1 MKHKQILIS
10 GLIIAVATI
19 FILIYAWRQPDEV
32 AIIIISIYIITVIF
46 MLLISGISNS
56 IYKKNNPTIDIM
68 EFSDITERLNTEIIL
83 WTNDC
88 SAVFMNKK
96 LREEIGI
103 DSLDFDN
110 QAMIKKVF
118 DIENTDDKNINLI
131 VNGENGESHIA
142 TKNNNEIYIVWST
155 SLIKKAK
162 NTFLYMSTGFNFTE
176 LKKAQKK
183 LEKFHQRY
191 NLSMELSEI
200 GFILSRKDKSFQ
212 ISKEFQRMLGFEKSI
227 ISFGELKKL
236 IHPNDRNAY
245 ASYISANYNSENC
258 SGEVTN
264 LELQILSA
272 DNTYHWYSMR
282 LKTVTDENNGSAT
295 IGGAIIDITSERK
308 KDIMIE
314 RLAFTDEVTDIP
326 NRNKLVKIGQENYNC
341 CKELGCS
348 YWVMVLDID
357 KFHIINDTCGYSNGN
372 KVLKAFALNLY
383 KYISLSGFVAR
394 ISGDNFAMIIKD
406 YGDNELPKK
415 TAEQIQADFQ
425 KLAIDEIPLQSLS
438 CSAGYS
444 KMPDDGASFI
454 EVLEHAEF
462 ALKSSDGSRN
472 SICAYESNMHDR
484 IIDNS
489 ELEKSLADAI
499 RNNELKLFYQPK
511 IDLQTGSIMGVE
523 ALIRWIKP
531 DGTIIS
537 PNIFV
542 PVAEKSH
549 LIGEIS
555 EFVLKEGCRQ
565 NVMWQKLGYPEIVMS
580 INFTSDDFY
589 QKNLKEHIFEALVTS
604 GLDAKWLEV
613 ELTERLAL
621 CDVDYAVSQM
631 NQIRELGVKLAMDD
645 FGTGYSSL
653 SYIQILPIT
662 LLKLD
667 RSFIV
672 DIETDP
678 IAFEIVNAVIR
689 IAKSKKI
696 ETIAEGIENPNQAK
710 ILRELGCNFG
720 QGYLYGKPMPP
731 EQLEAFFR
739 QNAKER
745 KVY

>member
-118 DIENTDDKNINLI
+118 DIENTDDETINLI

-142 TKNNNEIYIVWST
+142 TKDNNEIYIVWST

-162 NTFLYMSTGFNFTE
+162 NTCLYMSTGFNFTE

-183 LEKFHQRY
+183 LEKFNQRY

-212 ISKEFQRMLGFEKSI
+212 ISEEFKRMLGFEKSI

-258 SGEVTN
+258 TGEVTN

-282 LKTVTDENNGSAT
+282 LKTVTDENSGSAT

-341 CKELGCS
+341 CKGLGCS

-425 KLAIDEIPLQSLS
+425 KLAIDEISLQSLS

-731 EQLEAFFR
+731 EQLEEFFR

>member
-1 MKHKQILIS
+1 
-10 GLIIAVATI
+10 
-19 FILIYAWRQPDEV
+19 
-32 AIIIISIYIITVIF
+32 
-46 MLLISGISNS
+46 
-56 IYKKNNPTIDIM
+56 
-68 EFSDITERLNTEIIL
+68 
-83 WTNDC
+83 
-88 SAVFMNKK
+88 
-96 LREEIGI
+96 
-103 DSLDFDN
+103 
-110 QAMIKKVF
+110 
-118 DIENTDDKNINLI
+118 
-131 VNGENGESHIA
+131 
-142 TKNNNEIYIVWST
+142 
-155 SLIKKAK
+155 
-162 NTFLYMSTGFNFTE
+162 
-176 LKKAQKK
+176 
-183 LEKFHQRY
+183 
-191 NLSMELSEI
+191 
-200 GFILSRKDKSFQ
+200 
-212 ISKEFQRMLGFEKSI
+212 
-227 ISFGELKKL
+227 KL

-258 SGEVTN
+258 TGEVTN

-282 LKTVTDENNGSAT
+282 LKTVTDENSGSAT

-425 KLAIDEIPLQSLS
+425 KLAIDEISLQSLS

-511 IDLQTGSIMGVE
+511 IDLQTGAIMGVE

-589 QKNLKEHIFEALVTS
+589 QKDLKEHIFEALVKS

-731 EQLEAFFR
+731 EQLEEFFR

>member
-1 MKHKQILIS
+1 MKRKQIMIS
-10 GLIIAVATI
+10 ASIIMVAT
-19 FILIYAWRQPDEV
+19 LIVLVYAWLHPYEATV
-32 AIIIISIYIITVIF
+32 IISVYIITVIL
-46 MLLISGISNS
+46 MLLLSGISNS

-96 LREEIGI
+96 LREELGI
-103 DSLDFDN
+103 ESLDFDN

-118 DIENTDDKNINLI
+118 DINDTENETINRL
-131 VNGENGESHIA
+131 VNGELGESHI
-142 TKNNNEIYIVWST
+142 TDKDNNEIYIVWST

-162 NTFLYMSTGFNFTE
+162 NICLYMSTGFNFTE
-176 LKKAQKK
+176 LKKTQKE
-183 LEKFHQRY
+183 LEKINQRY

-212 ISKEFQRMLGFEKSI
+212 ISEEFKRMLGYEKST
-227 ISFGELKKL
+227 ISFGELKML

-245 ASYISANYNSENC
+245 ASYISANYGSENC
-258 SGEVTN
+258 TGEITN

-272 DNTYHWYSMR
+272 DNTYRWYSMR
-282 LKTVTDENNGSAT
+282 LKTIADENDGSPI

-314 RLAFTDEVTDIP
+314 RLAFIDEVTDIP

-341 CKELGCS
+341 CKELGFS

-372 KVLKAFALNLY
+372 KVLKAFATNLY
-383 KYISLSGFVAR
+383 KYISLGGFVAR

-406 YGDNELPKK
+406 YGDDELPKK
-415 TAEQIQADFQ
+415 TAEQIQVDFH
-425 KLAIDEIPLQSLS
+425 KLAVNEFSLQSLS

-444 KMPDDGASFI
+444 RMPADGANFT

-472 SICAYESNMHDR
+472 SICAYESHMHDE

-499 RNNELKLFYQPK
+499 DNNELKLFYQPK
-511 IDLQTGSIMGVE
+511 IDLQTGAIMGVE

-531 DGTIIS
+531 DGTMIS

-549 LIGEIS
+549 LIGKIS

-731 EQLEAFFR
+731 EQLEEFFKK
-739 QNAKER
+739 NAEER

>member
-1 MKHKQILIS
+1 MKRKQIIIS
-10 GLIIAVATI
+10 ASIIAAAT
-19 FILIYAWRQPDEV
+19 LLVLVYAWMHPDE
-32 AIIIISIYIITVIF
+32 ATIIISIFIITVIL
-46 MLLISGISNS
+46 MLLISGISNA
-56 IYKKNNPTIDIM
+56 IYQKNNPTIDIM
-68 EFSDITERLNTEIIL
+68 ELSDITENLNTEIML

-96 LREEIGI
+96 LRDELGI
-103 DSLDFDN
+103 ESLDFDN
-110 QAMIKKVF
+110 QTMIKKVF
-118 DIENTDDKNINLI
+118 DIDNVSQKTLALMI
-131 VNGENGESHIA
+131 NGELGESHIID
-142 TKNNNEIYIVWST
+142 KNNEEMYIAWST
-155 SLIKKAK
+155 SFIKRAK
-162 NTFLYMSTGFNFTE
+162 NTILYMSTGFNFTE
-176 LKKAQKK
+176 LKQTQSE
-183 LEKFHQRY
+183 LEKSHQRH

-200 GFILSRKDKSFQ
+200 GVILSQNDKTFQ
-212 ISKEFQRMLGFEKSI
+212 ISNEFMRMLGYDKPV
-227 ISFGELKKL
+227 ISFGELKML

-245 ASYISANYNSENC
+245 ASYISANYDSENYNSEIK
-258 SGEVTN
+258 N
-264 LELQILSA
+264 LELQIKSY

-282 LKTVTDENNGSAT
+282 LKTVASSE
-295 IGGAIIDITSERK
+295 IGEPPIISGAIIDITSERE

-314 RLAFTDEVTDIP
+314 RLAFTDEVTDIA

-341 CKELGCS
+341 CKELGYS

-372 KVLKAFALNLY
+372 KVLKAFASNLY
-383 KYISLSGFVAR
+383 KYISLGGFSAR
-394 ISGDNFAMIIKD
+394 ISGDNFAIITKD
-406 YGDNELPKK
+406 YGDDELPRK
-415 TAEQIQADFQ
+415 TAEQIQRDFQ
-425 KLAIDEIPLQSLS
+425 KLAINEFSLQSLS
-438 CSAGYS
+438 CSVGYS
-444 KMPDDGASFI
+444 RMPADGSDFV

-462 ALKSSDGSRN
+462 ALKSGDGSRN
-472 SICAYESNMHDR
+472 SICAYESHMHDE

-489 ELEKSLADAI
+489 ELEKLLSDAI
-499 RNNELKLFYQPK
+499 DNNELKLFYQPK

-531 DGTIIS
+531 DGTVIS
-537 PNIFV
+537 PNVFV

-549 LIGEIS
+549 LIGKIS
-555 EFVLKEGCRQ
+555 EFVLQEGCRQ
-565 NVMWQKLGYPEIVMS
+565 NVMWQKMGYPEIVMS

-589 QKNLKEHIFEALVTS
+589 QKNVKEHIFESLIKS

-621 CDVDYAVSQM
+621 HDVDYAVSQM

-667 RSFIV
+667 RSFII

-696 ETIAEGIENPNQAK
+696 ETIAEGIENPNQAR

-731 EQLEAFFR
+731 EKLEEFFR
-739 QNAKER
+739 QNSKER

>member
-1 MKHKQILIS
+1 MKHKQIIMSASILAAS
-10 GLIIAVATI
+10 TLLVLVYSWLHPAEAT
-19 FILIYAWRQPDEV
+19 
-32 AIIIISIYIITVIF
+32 IIISIYIITVIL
-46 MLLISGISNS
+46 MLVLSAISNA
-56 IYKKNNPTIDIM
+56 IYRKNNPTIDIM
-68 EFSDITERLNTEIIL
+68 EFSDITEELNTEIML

-96 LREEIGI
+96 LRDELGI
-103 DSLDFDN
+103 ESLDFNNED
-110 QAMIKKVF
+110 MIKKVF
-118 DIENTDDKNINLI
+118 DIDNVSQKTLALMI
-131 VNGENGESHIA
+131 NGELGESHI
-142 TKNNNEIYIVWST
+142 KVDDDKEFYIAWST
-155 SLIKKAK
+155 SLIKRAK

-176 LKKAQKK
+176 LKQTQRE
-183 LEKFHQRY
+183 LEKSHQRH

-200 GFILSRKDKSFQ
+200 GVILSRNDKTFQ
-212 ISKEFQRMLGFEKSI
+212 ISNEFMRMLGYNKSV
-227 ISFGELKKL
+227 ISFGELKML

-245 ASYISANYNSENC
+245 ASYISANYASDNCNSEI
-258 SGEVTN
+258 TN
-264 LELQILSA
+264 LELQIKSY

-282 LKTVTDENNGSAT
+282 LKTVPSKENDGLPI
-295 IGGAIIDITSERK
+295 IGGAIIDITSERE

-314 RLAFTDEVTDIP
+314 RLAFTDEVTDIA
-326 NRNKLVKIGQENYNC
+326 NRNKLVKLGQETYNC
-341 CKELGCS
+341 CKELKYS

-357 KFHIINDTCGYSNGN
+357 KFHIINDTCGYSSGN
-372 KVLKAFALNLY
+372 KVLKSFANNLY
-383 KYISLSGFVAR
+383 KYISLGGFAAR
-394 ISGDNFAMIIKD
+394 ISGDNFAIVIRD
-406 YGDNELPKK
+406 YGDEELPRK

-425 KLAIDEIPLQSLS
+425 KFAVDEFSVQSLS

-444 KMPDDGASFI
+444 RMPADGSNFM

-462 ALKSSDGSRN
+462 ALKSGDGSRN
-472 SICAYESNMHDR
+472 SICAYESHMHDR

-499 RNNELKLFYQPK
+499 ENNELCLYYQPK

-531 DGTIIS
+531 DGTVIS
-537 PNIFV
+537 PNVFV

-549 LIGEIS
+549 LIGKIS
-555 EFVLKEGCRQ
+555 DFVLKEGCRQ

-580 INFTSDDFY
+580 VNFTSEDFY
-589 QKNLKEHIFEALVTS
+589 QKNAKERIFEALVTS
-604 GLDAKWLEV
+604 GLDSKWLEV

-621 CDVDYAVSQM
+621 HDVDYAVSQM
-631 NQIRELGVKLAMDD
+631 NQIREIGVKLAMDD

-653 SYIQILPIT
+653 SYIQVLPIT

-667 RSFIV
+667 RSFII
-672 DIETDP
+672 DIENDP

-731 EQLEAFFR
+731 EQIEEFFK
-739 QNAKER
+739 QNMKER